1 MFLCSSSFLVRV
13 AQELEEKEK
22 KSNLAG
28 GHIAQLIPH
37 SAETWKGGLW
47 ICPPLSFPSLF
58 QKKKTKKK
66 KAISVLRGM
75 ICSFLSLEKPA
86 IKMEKYISVT

>member
-1 MFLCSSSFLVRV
+1 MFLCSSSFLVRI

-22 KSNLAG
+22 KVILQVVTLLNLFPT
-28 GHIAQLIPH
+28 QLKHGKVGYGSVPL
-37 SAETWKGGLW
+37 SLS
-47 ICPPLSFPSLF
+47 PLSF
-58 QKKKTKKK
+58 KKRK

-75 ICSFLSLEKPA
+75 ICSSLSLEKPA